1 MPEMKTKT
9 RALMRASALDDWQ
22 NRGKVYLRDP
32 NLGAIADLCWIE
44 TSALVT
50 SKGLSRWV
58 ITPKIN

>member
-1 MPEMKTKT
+1 
-9 RALMRASALDDWQ
+9 MRASALDDWQ